1 MLHTF
6 FTLEIWE
13 KYSLIHDLFF
23 SGKIS
28 SKEKMQ
34 EIFFKEETKCADPVL
49 YGPKM
54 TMIVTSNTIIF

>member
-1 MLHTF
+1 MLHSF
-6 FTLEIWE
+6 FTVEIWE
-13 KYSLIHDLFF
+13 KYSLYDLFF

-34 EIFFKEETKCADPVL
+34 EMFFKEETKCADPVL

-54 TMIVTSNTIIF
+54 TMFVTSNTIIF